1 MLSIRSSLS
10 PRPLKKGIHTS
21 NNDEYIKL
29 KRKLTQTTAIYGTSL
44 TMSYFIGQGMEAG
57 ISYGVGLGTS
67 LAYLDTLY
75 SKVDNI
81 EKGTMEMPILFP
93 ICLAMGEGIW
103 NHTPIPFEFDYGAT
117 LFGFLT
123 YKIALLSILYDN
135 IREMLLEQNNE

>member
-1 MLSIRSSLS
+1 MLSGRYSLS
-10 PRPLKKGIHTS
+10 LQPFKKIIRAQ
-21 NNDEYIKL
+21 NNDEYVKL
-29 KRKLTQTTAIYGTSL
+29 KRKLTQTPAIYGTSL

-93 ICLAMGEGIW
+93 ICLAMGEGLW

-135 IREMLLEQNNE
+135 IREMLLEQDNE

>member
-1 MLSIRSSLS
+1 MLSGRYSLS
-10 PRPLKKGIHTS
+10 LQPFKKIIRAQ
-21 NNDEYIKL
+21 NNDEYVKL

-93 ICLAMGEGIW
+93 ICLAMGEGLW

-117 LFGFLT
+117 LFGVLT

-135 IREMLLEQNNE
+135 IREMLLEQDNE

>member
-1 MLSIRSSLS
+1 MLSRRYSLS
-10 PRPLKKGIHTS
+10 LQPFKKTIRTQ
-21 NNDEYIKL
+21 NNDEYIRL

-81 EKGTMEMPILFP
+81 EKGSMEIPILFP
-93 ICLAMGEGIW
+93 ICLAVGEGIW